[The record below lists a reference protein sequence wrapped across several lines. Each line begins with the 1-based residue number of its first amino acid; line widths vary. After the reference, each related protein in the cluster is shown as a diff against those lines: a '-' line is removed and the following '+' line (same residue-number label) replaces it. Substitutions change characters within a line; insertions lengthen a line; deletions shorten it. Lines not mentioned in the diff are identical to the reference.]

1 MKKFIITEQEK
12 KKILEMYDI
21 KTDKKVLN
29 EALDYSV
36 PIITS
41 KNVGNNYYNI
51 NGLTML
57 DPVHGTQ
64 HTIT

>member
-12 KKILEMYDI
+12 KKILEMYNI

-51 NGLTML
+51 N
-57 DPVHGTQ
+57 
-64 HTIT
+64 